1 MAAKESGFPKV
12 IHDLLDP
19 IPQYVVGCFPAI
31 AIIGASPNNKFTEK
45 LAWVLRCLGCP
56 FTGLFYSLNIGGNKK
71 SRCIYWLSLNYFII
85 TGTTRQPK
93 YRPVGVYTMIL
104 NQTENQNIREYVGRC
119 TAKASVL
126 ERLSAFISAYYI
138 VVGVMAG
145 ISRATGSTVC
155 EGWPYIPLLLSWT
168 IPAIWRRIFS
178 GNLVVKDPNEE
189 FRNIQINMDDDLN
202 ARIHKRFTVTLT
214 AFVSIVYPWI
224 VVLLA
229 YFTPPIGYR
238 CRSRYITVICSIW
251 SFNSALAYLCHWIGE
266 RDLFGFGKGFFH
278 TWFSFCGFIVAILL
292 FILGLFAKNNH
303 WWEDLEIF
311 VVLRAQDAF
320 EISNRKLFIS

>member
-1 MAAKESGFPKV
+1 MAAKESGFPQF
-12 IHDLLDP
+12 IHKLLDP

-56 FTGLFYSLNIGGNKK
+56 FTGLFYSLNIGGNKE
-71 SRCIYWLSLNYFII
+71 SRCIYWLSSNYFII
-85 TGTTRQPK
+85 TGTTRQPI
-93 YRPVGVYTMIL
+93 YRPVGVHNMTL
-104 NQTENQNIREYVGRC
+104 NRTQNQNITTYVDRC
-119 TAKASVL
+119 IAKASVL
-126 ERLSAFISAYYI
+126 ERLSAFLSAYYI

-189 FRNIQINMDDDLN
+189 FRDIQINIRDDLDDK
-202 ARIHKRFTVTLT
+202 IHKRFTVTVT

-224 VVLLA
+224 TVLLA
-229 YFTPPIGYR
+229 YFTPPIGYF

-251 SFNSALAYLCHWIGE
+251 SFNSALAYLCHCIGE
-266 RDLFGFGKGFFH
+266 RDSLGFGKGFFH
-278 TWFSFCGFIVAILL
+278 AWLSFSGFIVAILL
-292 FILGLFAKNNH
+292 FILGLFAKYNQ
-303 WWEDLEIF
+303 WWEDVFGDLCS
-311 VVLRAQDAF
+311 VK
-320 EISNRKLFIS
+320 STGC